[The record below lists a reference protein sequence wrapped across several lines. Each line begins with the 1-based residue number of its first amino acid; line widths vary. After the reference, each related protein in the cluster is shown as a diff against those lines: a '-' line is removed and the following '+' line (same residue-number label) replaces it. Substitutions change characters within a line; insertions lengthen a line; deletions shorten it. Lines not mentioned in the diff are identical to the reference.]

1 MTAPLTAPHSDRRAT
16 SKAADR
22 AVRAMRAEKRKDGRR
37 ADRAIRAAS
46 RKRAWRA
53 AGRLARR
60 AAPVVG
66 AAVPVALVN
75 ATAFIG
81 QFGWVQQHVPWAVP
95 LQVMFAVT
103 LESVAVYLAWH
114 AHLAQLANDSAGR
127 LKLGAY
133 SFALV
138 IGAMNYSHYASSWHP
153 NALAV
158 SLGLMSA
165 LSPWLWGVHSRR
177 ASRDRLMERGL
188 VEEHAVR
195 LGANRWTWHP
205 VRSTKVMFH
214 ATWIGESN
222 PKTAIEA
229 AETITAARR
238 AERDNRRDARRDAR
252 NSAPAV
258 AQPARHEA
266 VEPGAP
272 AAQPVTARQEMAQ
285 LPAGTPL
292 GAPLPAGAVQHDQ
305 LPIGTDETGRAIY
318 AGAPSQEA
326 GPARDELERLADAGL
341 IRLGGYTP
349 KAPSGSS
356 EVIPGTELN
365 GRPVRAIAEL
375 AASPKMNSVHPI
387 DPEKLAAARAQL
399 DMLPVD
405 SLPSYRDLSDVLCP
419 DHDHR
424 RQAERLIKERKAKG
438 AIAPAPFV
446 PRLRTVP
453 NGARMDIA
461 TPVTTLPGG
470 APAND

>member
-81 QFGWVQQHVPWAVP
+81 QFGWVQQHVPWVVP

-195 LGANRWTWHP
+195 LGVNRWTWHP

-229 AETITAARR
+229 AEAITAARR
-238 AERDNRRDARRDAR
+238 AERDDRRDARRDAR
-252 NSAPAV
+252 NSVPAV
-258 AQPARHEA
+258 AQPARHET

-285 LPAGTPL
+285 LPAGTDP
-292 GAPLPAGAVQHDQ
+292 GAPRLPGAN
-305 LPIGTDETGRAIY
+305 ETGRDVY
-318 AGAPSQEA
+318 AGAP
-326 GPARDELERLADAGL
+326 ARVPTSRQELERLADSGV
-341 IRLGGYTP
+341 ISLGGYTP
-349 KAPSGSS
+349 KAPSGPA

-405 SLPSYRDLSDVLCP
+405 ALPSYRDLSDVLCP
-419 DHDHR
+419 DHHDHR

-438 AIAPAPFV
+438 ALAPAPFV

-453 NGARMDIA
+453 NGTRMDIA

>member
-1 MTAPLTAPHSDRRAT
+1 MNTLDAKWSAT
-16 SKAADR
+16 VVTADR
-22 AVRAMRAEKRKDGRR
+22 AARATGG
-37 ADRAIRAAS
+37 
-46 RKRAWRA
+46 W
-53 AGRLARR
+53 ARR

-81 QFGWVQQHVPWAVP
+81 QFAWVRQHVPWIVP
-95 LQVMFAVT
+95 GQVLFAVA
-103 LESVAVYLAWH
+103 LESVAIYLAWH

-138 IGAMNYSHYASSWHP
+138 IGAMNYSHYASHWRP

-158 SLGLMSA
+158 GLGLMSA

-177 ASRDRLMERGL
+177 ASRDKLMERGL

-195 LGANRWTWHP
+195 LGANRWMWHP
-205 VRSTKVMFH
+205 VRSTKVMFQ

-229 AETITAARR
+229 AEEIAAARR
-238 AERDNRRDARRDAR
+238 ADRAGRRYARRDDR
-252 NSAPAV
+252 NGAPVV

-272 AAQPVTARQEMAQ
+272 VAQPVTARQAMAQ
-285 LPAGTPL
+285 LPAGADL
-292 GAPLPAGAVQHDQ
+292 GAPLLA
-305 LPIGTDETGRAIY
+305 GTDETGRDVY
-318 AGAPSQEA
+318 AGAPAQSA
-326 GPARDELERLADAGL
+326 VPARQELERLADAGV
-341 IRLGGYTP
+341 ISLGGYTP
-349 KAPSGSS
+349 KAPSGPS

-365 GRPVRAIAEL
+365 GKPVGAIAEL

-387 DPEKLAAARAQL
+387 DPEKLAAAAAQL

-424 RQAERLIKERKAKG
+424 RQAERLIKARKAKG
-438 AIAPAPFV
+438 ALALVPPV

-453 NGARMDIA
+453 NGTRMDIA